1 MLRSIFLASYLL
13 TTPALAQEGTGAS
26 PAPAASTVEPAAAGA
41 SPGGV
46 TPSTLAPDT
55 GATVNATA
63 GSALKPSAT
72 PPTGA
77 APLDASGARNPFA
90 TEGAEYDNFRDVA
103 GELRCPTCTGLSVLD
118 SDATFSLQIRDIV
131 QEQIRAGK
139 SKPEILNYF
148 TERYGAWILR
158 APPTKGFNAFAWLFP
173 IALLVLGPPLVWF
186 FVWRKRRI
194 VSTMGVRSADD
205 IIKEMNE
212 ALSSLRGS
220 KSQGAS

>member
-1 MLRSIFLASYLL
+1 MLRQLVLAGALFAA
-13 TTPALAQEGTGAS
+13 PALAQEPTAVDPTS
-26 PAPAASTVEPAAAGA
+26 AGA

-46 TPSTLAPDT
+46 DPKAEALDT

-63 GSALKPSAT
+63 GSALKPAAT
-72 PPTGA
+72 PPPGA

-139 SKPEILNYF
+139 TKPQILDYF

-186 FVWRKRRI
+186 FVWRKRRV

-212 ALSSLRGS
+212 ALGSLRGS
-220 KSQGAS
+220 QPQGRG